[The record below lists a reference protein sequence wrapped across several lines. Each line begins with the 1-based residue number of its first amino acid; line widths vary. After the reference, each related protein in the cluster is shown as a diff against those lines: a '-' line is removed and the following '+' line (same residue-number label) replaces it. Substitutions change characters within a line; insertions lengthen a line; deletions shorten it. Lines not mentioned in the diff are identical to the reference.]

1 MAEIWT
7 FENLKECDR
16 QAEKRQTEK
25 PITDAPLI
33 AVPKEYREQTNKIDE

>member
-25 PITDAPLI
+25 PITEAPLI
-33 AVPKEYREQTNKIDE
+33 TMTKEYQERTNKIDE